1 MLMSD
6 EDGVEA
12 EADGDLVAAVDAAV
26 EAVDEVD
33 TESTEEENDGAASST
48 GGSSLSEWANEWL
61 WNDRSHLSRWF
72 PKFEILQSPAVNVAI
87 LSAGF
92 ITLAG
97 LIWNLF
103 NGLASGCVVADPAA
117 GCTLDWGAMLID
129 NMLLQ
134 NGVIDSSAAPGEP
147 DWFGS
152 VLIFLSASL
161 VWATMPCD
169 D

>member
-92 ITLAG
+92 ITLAA
-97 LIWNLF
+97 LIWNLL

-134 NGVIDSSAAPGEP
+134 KGVIDSSAAPGEP

>member
-1 MLMSD
+1 
-6 EDGVEA
+6 
-12 EADGDLVAAVDAAV
+12 
-26 EAVDEVD
+26 
-33 TESTEEENDGAASST
+33 
-48 GGSSLSEWANEWL
+48 
-61 WNDRSHLSRWF
+61 
-72 PKFEILQSPAVNVAI
+72 
-87 LSAGF
+87 
-92 ITLAG
+92 
-97 LIWNLF
+97 
-103 NGLASGCVVADPAA
+103 
-117 GCTLDWGAMLID
+117 MLID

>member
-6 EDGVEA
+6 EDGGVA
-12 EADGDLVAAVDAAV
+12 EVDGDLVAAVDAAV

-33 TESTEEENDGAASST
+33 TASTAKYMEGAVPSSDA
-48 GGSSLSEWANEWL
+48 SSLSEWANEWL

-92 ITLAG
+92 IALAA

-134 NGVIDSSAAPGEP
+134 KGVIDSTASPGEP

>member
-12 EADGDLVAAVDAAV
+12 KVDGDLVAAVDAAV
-26 EAVDEVD
+26 EAVDELNP
-33 TESTEEENDGAASST
+33 ESTEEETDGAASST

-72 PKFEILQSPAVNVAI
+72 PKFEVLQSPAVNLAI

-92 ITLAG
+92 IALAA

-103 NGLASGCVVADPAA
+103 NGLATGCVVADPNA

-134 NGVIDSSAAPGEP
+134 NGVIDSSASPGEP